1 MATAT
6 ASTKKQRPPATLNR
20 ADWRTSKAKQLV
32 AQDVIDGLIPM
43 EGEIDVEAIF
53 NEHYVGHSFFKD
65 FPFDKIRYK
74 DRFTSIQKA
83 VKKHK
88 DWAQCDS
95 EKFLQDRALHP
106 PADKN
111 IRGELRWKGSEAQ
124 QFLKV
129 DMEQGLHL
137 QMKPREL
144 HKTRDAYKLFGERV
158 FQQHIDQQKQSVKE
172 FDEVTKQRR
181 YKNKT
186 LGDKSLSRKN
196 GGTLN
201 ADAA

>member
-74 DRFTSIQKA
+74 DRFTSI
-83 VKKHK
+83 
-88 DWAQCDS
+88 
-95 EKFLQDRALHP
+95 
-106 PADKN
+106 
-111 IRGELRWKGSEAQ
+111 
-124 QFLKV
+124 
-129 DMEQGLHL
+129 
-137 QMKPREL
+137 
-144 HKTRDAYKLFGERV
+144 
-158 FQQHIDQQKQSVKE
+158 
-172 FDEVTKQRR
+172 
-181 YKNKT
+181 
-186 LGDKSLSRKN
+186 
-196 GGTLN
+196 
-201 ADAA
+201 